1 MTEEKAE
8 DEKSSEVANQPS
20 VAGSV
25 LHKLIFLNWV
35 QFPPLPRVPDLSDP
49 AAFTFKSDSEDFDTS
64 NISHLFLSCPGGGKI
79 GAWYMLPPQS
89 SGRWSLSPAQTSS
102 SFTCTATATTDPSPT
117 GNHSPRC

>member
-8 DEKSSEVANQPS
+8 DEKSSEVVNQPS

-49 AAFTFKSDSEDFDTS
+49 SAFTFKSDSEDFDTS

-89 SGRWSLSPAQTSS
+89 SGKVEPLTSS
-102 SFTCTATATTDPSPT
+102 DVVILYLH
-117 GNHSPRC
+117 GNGYNRSQPHR